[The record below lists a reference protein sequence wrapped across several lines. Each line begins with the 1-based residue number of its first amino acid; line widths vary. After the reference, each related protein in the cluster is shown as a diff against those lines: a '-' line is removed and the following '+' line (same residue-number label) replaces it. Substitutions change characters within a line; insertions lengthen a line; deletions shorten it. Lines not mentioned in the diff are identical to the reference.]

1 VRLQLTKRADYGVR
15 AMLALARAPEERLT
29 APRIAATMHIPAHFL
44 PQVMADLA
52 RAGLVHSTA
61 GRSGGY
67 RLAREPGE
75 ITLLE
80 VIDAVEGD
88 DRSYDC
94 VLRDAPCGLDG
105 RCELH
110 GFFADARSALL
121 GRLATTSLANVPP
134 IFGVGELGVSEP

>member
-1 VRLQLTKRADYGVR
+1 MRLQLTKRADYGVR
-15 AMLALARAPEERLT
+15 AMLALARAPDDRMT
-29 APRIAATMHIPAHFL
+29 TPQIAATMHIPGHFL

-52 RAGLVHSTA
+52 RAGLVLSTP
-61 GRSGGY
+61 GRHGGY
-67 RLAREPGE
+67 RLARPADG

-88 DRSYDC
+88 DRHYDC

-110 GFFADARSALL
+110 GFFADARQALL
-121 GRLATTSLANVPP
+121 GRLATVKLAEVPP
-134 IFGVGELGVSEP
+134 VLWG

>member
-1 VRLQLTKRADYGVR
+1 MRLQLTKRADYGVR
-15 AMLALARAPEERLT
+15 AMLALARSPDEQLS
-29 APRIAATMHIPAHFL
+29 APRIAATMHIPGHFL

-52 RAGLVHSTA
+52 RAGLVRSSA
-61 GRSGGY
+61 GRRGGY
-67 RLAREPGE
+67 RLARSPQR

-88 DRSYDC
+88 ERKYDC

-110 GFFADARSALL
+110 AFFADAREALL
-121 GRLATTSLANVPP
+121 ARLGKTTLGAVPA
-134 IFGVGELGVSEP
+134 VLEVSTT

>member
-1 VRLQLTKRADYGVR
+1 MRLQLTKRADYGVR
-15 AMLALARAPEERLT
+15 AMLALARASDERLS
-29 APRIAATMHIPAHFL
+29 APHIAATMHIPGHFL

-52 RAGLVHSTA
+52 RAGLVRSTP
-61 GRSGGY
+61 GRRGGY
-67 RLAREPGE
+67 RLARAPDG

-88 DRSYDC
+88 ERRYDC

-110 GFFADARSALL
+110 EFFADAREALL
-121 GRLATTSLANVPP
+121 GRLATTNLADVPP
-134 IFGVGELGVSEP
+134 VVWD

>member
-1 VRLQLTKRADYGVR
+1 MRLQLTKRADYGVR
-15 AMLALARAPEERLT
+15 AMLALARAPDERLS
-29 APRIAATMHIPAHFL
+29 APRIAAAMHIPGHFL

-52 RAGLVHSTA
+52 RAGLVRSTT
-61 GRSGGY
+61 GRLGGY
-67 RLAREPGE
+67 RLARAPEG

-88 DRSYDC
+88 ERRYDC

-110 GFFADARSALL
+110 AFFTDAREALL
-121 GRLATTSLANVPP
+121 GRLATTNLADVPP
-134 IFGVGELGVSEP
+134 VVWD

>member
-1 VRLQLTKRADYGVR
+1 MRLQLTKRADYGVR
-15 AMLALARAPEERLT
+15 AMLALARAPDERLS
-29 APRIAATMHIPAHFL
+29 APRIAATMHIPGHFL

-61 GRSGGY
+61 GRLGGY
-67 RLAREPGE
+67 RLAREPGG

-88 DRSYDC
+88 ERRYDC
-94 VLRDAPCGLDG
+94 VLRGAPCGLDG

-110 GFFADARSALL
+110 EFFADARAALL
-121 GRLATTSLANVPP
+121 DRLATTNLAEVPP
-134 IFGVGELGVSEP
+134 VVWD